1 MNQKQLKTLPS
12 ISEVLLE
19 IKRLTDFDQ
28 RILILWINEILEKY
42 RSSAIKGKLKQD
54 RKEIIQNT
62 VSTVLEKSQ
71 GSLRPVINGTGI
83 VLHTGLGRA
92 PIHRQVIKEAS
103 KTMEIVQ

>member
-1 MNQKQLKTLPS
+1 MNEKQLKTLPS
-12 ISEVLLE
+12 VSEVLLE

-62 VSTVLEKSQ
+62 VSTVLEKTQ

-92 PIHRQVIKEAS
+92 PIHRQVINKAS
-103 KTMEIVQ
+103 KMMEG